1 MRDEKDP
8 GPLEMPLAKKRGR
21 PSTMSN
27 GQPMPGALRAKL
39 YRMRKDYVT
48 RDAMTVSAL
57 TDRIRWSMTRGMKGV
72 AEMYLEELAKR
83 LAAMPAD
90 PPSDD

>member
-1 MRDEKDP
+1 MF
-8 GPLEMPLAKKRGR
+8 
-21 PSTMSN
+21 
-27 GQPMPGALRAKL
+27 GALRAKL
-39 YRMRKDYVT
+39 YRMRKDCVT

-83 LAAMPAD
+83 IAAMPND